1 MLAALLAVL
10 YLGTSDAANAAGYKE
25 TDLVVGCDPMKEAPP
40 KCDPTRNTLIDKNGI
55 VHSAQV
61 FDSNLLN
68 PWGIAESPTT
78 PTRLGSPFWISDNNA
93 GVSTLYNVAGLT
105 PLTVTKNPRV
115 VSIPLPG
122 DILNPSGAPTGAVFN
137 TAQAQNA
144 FMISGQDKNK
154 NPISAPAIFLFATED
169 GTIVGWNPNVNPPG
183 FDPTKAGNYGIIAVD
198 NSSITHPQSLGAVYK
213 GLAIATTEGGATFLY
228 ATNFRFGRVE
238 IYGPNFELVR
248 KFTDHD
254 LPDGYAPF
262 NVVPIRLPGEDEDT
276 LFVTFA
282 LQNAMKHDDVAGP
295 GHGFV
300 DTFNLA
306 GENRDRFASRGP
318 LNSPWGVA
326 LAPAD
331 FGRFSGKLL
340 IGNFGN
346 GRIHAFDPED
356 GEFIGTVRKADEEPI
371 VIDGLWGLKFGNGG
385 NGGGTNTLYF
395 TAGPNEEQDGLF
407 GALSPN

>member
-1 MLAALLAVL
+1 MRASTLTAPMLAALFAVL
-10 YLGTSDAANAAGYKE
+10 YLGTSGAANAAGYNE
-25 TDLVVGCDPMKEAPP
+25 TDLVIGCAPMEPLS
-40 KCDPTRNTLIDKNGI
+40 KCDPAAKKLTDQNGI
-55 VHSAQV
+55 VRNAK
-61 FDSNLLN
+61 FYDPNLLN
-68 PWGIAESPTT
+68 PWGIAESTT
-78 PTRLGSPFWISDNNA
+78 SPFWISDNNA
-93 GVSTLYNVAGLT
+93 GKSTLYNTAGMPQTL
-105 PLTVTKNPRV
+105 V

-183 FDPTKAGNYGIIAVD
+183 FDPNKAGKYGIIAVD
-198 NSSITHPQSLGAVYK
+198 NSNITHPQSLGAVYK
-213 GLAIATTEGGATFLY
+213 GLAIATTEDGATFLY

-248 KFTDHD
+248 TFTDHS

-262 NVVPIRLPGEDEDT
+262 NIVPIRLAGEDEDT

-282 LQNAMKHDDVAGP
+282 LQNAEKHDDVAGP

-306 GENRDRFASRGP
+306 GHDRDRFASGGH

-326 LAPAD
+326 LAPSS
-331 FGRFSGKLL
+331 FGKFGGKML
-340 IGNFGN
+340 IGNFGDGEIN
-346 GRIHAFDPED
+346 AYDPED
-356 GEFIGTVRKADEEPI
+356 GEFLGKVRQPGGNPV
-371 VIDGLWGLKFGNGG
+371 VIEGLWTIKFGNGG
-385 NGGGTNTLYF
+385 NGGATDTLYF
-395 TAGPNEEQDGLF
+395 TAGPNGEMDGLF
-407 GALSPN
+407 GSLTPSP